1 MTIGQV
7 IRTYRTQKGMTQE
20 EMAGRLGV
28 TAPAVNKWENEKSL
42 PDVAM
47 LAPIARLLGI
57 STDTLLSYREELS
70 PQEVAE
76 IIGKMTVDWKNLS
89 FDEMTADVKRKAA
102 EYPNCEMLLWQ
113 MASILD
119 AQRTIRRVPEDAQ
132 HDELIC
138 SLYERALSS
147 QNEQIRCGAAD
158 LLMGFYGR
166 KRQFDRAEKYLDYFS
181 DQNPEKK
188 RKRARIYAEMGRK
201 EEACKAYEESL
212 FSGYQGIS
220 AVFQGMFDLAKDAG
234 DEEKMRYLAEKQEML
249 ARCFDMG
256 SYYEAFG
263 RVNLASALGD
273 EKMART
279 VMQEMLEALP
289 EMDACKSSV
298 LYAHMTFKP
307 LTPDFIKELRENLV
321 KGFEEEFGP
330 IEEKA

>member
-20 EMAGRLGV
+20 EMAGRLGI

-76 IIGKMTVDWKNLS
+76 IIGKMTVDWKTMS
-89 FDEMTADVKRKAA
+89 FDEMMDNVKQKAA
-102 EYPNCEMLLWQ
+102 EYPNCEMLLCQ
-113 MASILD
+113 MACILES
-119 AQRTIRRVPEDAQ
+119 QKIIRRIPENEQQDAF
-132 HDELIC
+132 IC
-138 SLYERALSS
+138 SLFERALSS
-147 QNEQIRCGAAD
+147 QDEQIRCAAAGA
-158 LLMGFYGR
+158 LMGVYKR
-166 KRQFDRAEKYLDYFS
+166 KRQFDQAEKYLDYFS

-188 RKRARIYAEMGRK
+188 CRYAQICAEAGK
-201 EEACKAYEESL
+201 VQEACKAYEESL
-212 FSGYQGIS
+212 FMGYQRLNQIFQS
-220 AVFQGMFDLAKDAG
+220 LFVLAVEA
-234 DEEKMRYLAEKQEML
+234 DEEVRMRFLAEKQEML
-249 ARCFDMG
+249 ASCFDMG
-256 SYYEAFG
+256 AYYQATV
-263 RVNLASALGD
+263 RMNLASALKD

-289 EMDACKSSV
+289 EMDASKSSM

-307 LTPDFIKELRENLV
+307 LTPDFIKDLRENLIR
-321 KGFEEEFGP
+321 GFEEEFGP
-330 IEEKA
+330 IDEKA